1 MIKKTAI
8 FKIERAI
15 VPFVRL
21 GVILLL
27 ALTLIGC
34 SGTKY
39 KTATIKANNLLTIQS
54 IMEFMAGTQQN
65 VKTELVEE
73 YVSSENGSTY
83 YYFYYK
89 VDYTEM
95 LQDKTL
101 FITIKCN
108 IKNDLSVEYASHKIS
123 QGSD

>member
-27 ALTLIGC
+27 ALSLIACG
-34 SGTKY
+34 GTKY
-39 KTATIKANNLLTIQS
+39 KTETIKPNNLLMIRS
-54 IMEFMAGTQQN
+54 ILDFMPGTQQN
-65 VKTELVEE
+65 IQTELVEE
-73 YVSSENGSTY
+73 YVATENGSTY

-108 IKNDLSVEYASHKIS
+108 IKNDLTVEYASHKIS